1 MKLDRATVA
10 TLFTTE
16 LRTVLRDRRTV
27 ILSIVL
33 PLLVMPLMLYA
44 GRWSEQRRAAKL
56 KATEYTYAVVGSQV
70 EAARAAVAAAPA
82 APAEKVGGGGLR
94 EPNAQRFKEVEA
106 ADAAA
111 ALEKGDIHFY
121 LETASGEEAAVAAAA
136 ERDKKAA
143 ERRAKVGGGGD
154 GEAEGEGS
162 DGEPRDGEEAD
173 SGGEAPRAG
182 VPAITVVYR
191 ADRDASETGART
203 MRDRLRDARRE
214 LRDVTLREHGLAV
227 APETVGAVATTELA
241 TTAEVTGLKLGR
253 FLTLFLLLFILS
265 GGSVVA
271 TDTLAGEKE
280 RGTLETLLTTAVS
293 RREVIVAKLLLI
305 LAVALMITLI
315 QVANLLVY
323 VGFRLVPAPE
333 NFAAAVTPARA
344 ALLLLLYLPVVA
356 LASSVLLL
364 TSGRAKTY
372 KEAQLY
378 FFPVFLLGLIPT
390 LAPMLPGVKLRSV
403 IALVPVANLAV
414 AVKEVL
420 VGMPD
425 WPMIAVAWLVTAG
438 AAAWV
443 AVLAERALST
453 ERLITAADVG
463 VEELRGGPALF
474 PRHVLRWFA
483 VMWAAMFAISAN
495 LGEGTDL
502 RVQLAV
508 NLGLLFLGGSL
519 LMIRRYRLDPRAALA
534 LRAPRPAVWLAVLFG
549 APAGLLTATGVFV
562 LANRVFPVPEK
573 MLETFGQG
581 LAPEGIPFWQLLL
594 LLTVA
599 PGVCEEIAFRGV
611 LLHGLRRRFSPVVLT
626 LVVGAIFGFFHTSL
640 FRIVPTGFLGVL
652 LAAVTLLT
660 GSIFPAMLWHALNNA
675 LGVLGGHYGIA
686 LHDLDAWLYLA
697 GAAVLALS
705 FWIVWRNRT
714 PYPDLRPKRS
724 R

>member
-1 MKLDRATVA
+1 MKLDRATVS
-10 TLFTTE
+10 TLFSTE

-27 ILSIVL
+27 IMSIVL

-44 GRWSEQRRAAKL
+44 GRFAEQRRATKL
-56 KATEYTYAVVGSQV
+56 KATEYTYAVVGTRV

-82 APAEKVGGGGLR
+82 AAPEKVGDGGLR

-111 ALEKGDIHFY
+111 ALENGEIHFY
-121 LETASGEEAAVAAAA
+121 LETASGEEAAAAAAA
-136 ERDKKAA
+136 EREKRVAKAA
-143 ERRAKVGGGGD
+143 ELD
-154 GEAEGEGS
+154 GEASSNREERSS
-162 DGEPRDGEEAD
+162 DEERDSSD
-173 SGGEAPRAG
+173 MDTGGEAPRAG

-203 MRDRLRDARRE
+203 MRDRLRGARRS
-214 LRDVTLREHGLAV
+214 LRDVTLREHGLPV
-227 APETVGAVATTELA
+227 APQTVGAVATADVA

-253 FLTLFLLLFILS
+253 FLTLFLLLFVLS

-323 VGFRLVPAPE
+323 VGFKLVPAPE
-333 NFAAAVTPARA
+333 NFAAAITPARA
-344 ALLLLLYLPVVA
+344 ALLLLLYLPVIA

-425 WPMIAVAWLVTAG
+425 WPMIALAWLVTAG

-443 AVLAERALST
+443 AVLAERTLST

-463 VEELRGGPALF
+463 AEELRGGPALF

-483 VMWAAMFAISAN
+483 VMWAIMFAVSAN
-495 LGEGTDL
+495 LGEGADI
-502 RVQLAV
+502 RVQLAF
-508 NLGLLFLGGSL
+508 NLGVLFLGGSF

-534 LRAPRPAVWLAVLFG
+534 LRAPRPAVWLAVLVG

-562 LANRVFPVPEK
+562 LANRVFPVPQK
-573 MLETFGQG
+573 MLEAFGQG
-581 LAPEGIPFWQLLL
+581 LAPDTIPFWQLLL
-594 LLTVA
+594 LLTVT
-599 PGVCEEIAFRGV
+599 PGICEEIAFRGV
-611 LLHGLRRRFSPVVLT
+611 LLHGLRRRFSPVVLA
-626 LVVGAIFGFFHTSL
+626 LVTGAIFGFFHTSL

-675 LGVLGGHYGIA
+675 LGVLGGRYGIV
-686 LHDLDAWLYLA
+686 LYDLDAWLYLA
-697 GAAVLALS
+697 GAAVLALA
-705 FWIVWRNRT
+705 FWIIWRNRT
-714 PYPDLRPKRS
+714 PYPDLRPPR
-724 R
+724 RT